1 VAVESLIYACTR
13 NTTLARTSTPPAF
26 EPFSTKN
33 VLPRP
38 DKTRVKIIA
47 TKLIEFDVNAGDH
60 PSFRLSLLDLRP
72 MMLALSSAKK
82 TIANRRWPLIFLLDL
97 SFMA

>member
-1 VAVESLIYACTR
+1 VAAESLIYACTR

-26 EPFSTKN
+26 EPLSTKT

-38 DKTRVKIIA
+38 DKTPVKFIV
-47 TKLIEFDVNAGDH
+47 TKLIKFDANAGDH
-60 PSFRLSLLDLRP
+60 PFFRVSFLDLRP
-72 MMLALSSAKK
+72 TMLPLSSAKK
-82 TIANRRWPLIFLLDL
+82 TIAARRRPLIFLLGL